1 LEGSPLFFLKEIHI
15 FYPIRKKIRSTSLSE
30 KSLNMWE
37 HFQQKS
43 TIEWI
48 GILVF
53 SLPISLFAQEWKLLP
68 LDSGFR
74 GRLGGTGQ
82 VFQSRFMTEK
92 DSKDSQFWTDG
103 TWNGVSILAE
113 QRNQRE
119 LGSIRYESNFLE
131 MSYGH
136 RYKSVP
142 GFFFGKDPDFFSA
155 LTSDQPIQRSGY
167 FNILPYHVSPGIFWL
182 PDITGNGIGYSL
194 LAYEKKM
201 AFTYSPDT
209 EVRSLYSNFFREK
222 IPISD
227 STLIYW
233 TWQGEAIGTTNNY
246 FGTEFAKVEILPL
259 DVFIEGSVYK
269 NAFGKLN
276 QGKDSFQEFEKNPL
290 VSFGNMGL
298 GAYNRIELTDSID
311 GSIRESIGGAQIGV
325 WDFGWFSPV
334 IRYREYWKT
343 ESKDSERI
351 QEFTRAPAI
360 LLQGKNKQVFWS
372 IGREIRGNKDRTTEA
387 NISWQGDGWNLETS
401 ALFQAEENQFRTP
414 FLRYYGD
421 DKLQTVLTDRIRVLR
436 FRFKTKFLDCSVS
449 ASEKAERR
457 ATLLYMN
464 IQFLL
469 MF

>member
-1 LEGSPLFFLKEIHI
+1 MRI
-15 FYPIRKKIRSTSLSE
+15 
-30 KSLNMWE
+30 
-37 HFQQKS
+37 HFQKKS
-43 TIEWI
+43 SIEWI

-53 SLPISLFAQEWKLLP
+53 SLPISLFSQEIKLMP

-82 VFQSRFMTEK
+82 VFQSRFMKEK
-92 DSKDSQFWTDG
+92 DSKDSQIWADG

-136 RYKSVP
+136 RYKSIP

-167 FNILPYHVSPGIFWL
+167 INILPYHFSPGIFWL
-182 PDITGNGIGYSL
+182 PDLTGNNAGYSI
-194 LAYEKKM
+194 LAYEKKI
-201 AFTYSPDT
+201 AFTYSPTT
-209 EVRSLYSNFFREK
+209 EVRSLYSNFFRKK
-222 IPISD
+222 ISIND
-227 STLIYW
+227 SSKIFW
-233 TWQGEAIGTTNNY
+233 TWQSEVIGTSSNY
-246 FGTEFAKVEILPL
+246 YGTEFARFEIQPL

-276 QGKDSFQEFEKNPL
+276 QGKDSFQDLEKNPL
-290 VSFGNMGL
+290 VSFGSLGW
-298 GAYNRIELTDSID
+298 GAYHRVEIIDSID
-311 GSIRESIGGAQIGV
+311 GSLRESIGGAQLGL

-334 IRYREYWKT
+334 LRYREYWKT
-343 ESKDSERI
+343 DNREIERI
-351 QEFTRAPAI
+351 QDFTRAPAF
-360 LLQGKNKQVFWS
+360 LLQGRIKKVFWS
-372 IGREIRGNKDRTTEA
+372 LGRELRGNHDRTTEA
-387 NISWQGDGWNLETS
+387 NISWHGDGWNLETS
-401 ALFQAEENQFRTP
+401 SLFQADENQFRTP

-421 DKLQTVLTDRIRVLR
+421 DKLQTVFTDRIRVLR

-457 ATLLYMN
+457 ANLLYMN
-464 IQFLL
+464 VQFLL